1 MLNEKKELECSE
13 RKRLDHL
20 LKAENIQRKFETK
33 MSSSDKSD
41 FSVATNNFRRIQ
53 NELSRDEN
61 FSFLEEGWRL
71 EKEKIEDK
79 LNFKQKRKEINENC
93 AKVNKEIM
101 SSLEVGKNLSKI
113 EKLREAERRLIWEK
127 EYTKQMEEEKSRK
140 QSEQVE
146 YHSQISEQ
154 QSQNTSFKNIK
165 ENYNETLGQELR
177 RRYKYLQEIDDRE
190 ILEPIDRVHSLR
202 K

>member
-79 LNFKQKRKEINENC
+79 LNLKQKRKEINENC